1 MVGQALDLLGHP
13 ISSERLEGL
22 DDAGM
27 QRPPPLQQEAAVGHL
42 VGESVLEGVL
52 MVGKQPGFVEELAG
66 LQMRQRAPQG
76 RLR

>member
-1 MVGQALDLLGHP
+1 MMRQAFDLFGHP

-27 QRPPPLQQEAAVGHL
+27 QRPPPLLEQTAVGDL
-42 VGESVLEGVL
+42 VGESVLEGVF
-52 MVGKQPGFVEELAG
+52 VIGKQPGFVEELAG

-76 RLR
+76 CLR